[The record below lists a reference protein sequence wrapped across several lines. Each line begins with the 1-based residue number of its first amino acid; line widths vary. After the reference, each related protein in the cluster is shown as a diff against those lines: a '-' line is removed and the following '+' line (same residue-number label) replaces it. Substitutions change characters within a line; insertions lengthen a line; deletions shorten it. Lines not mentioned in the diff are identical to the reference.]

1 MSKQY
6 IIYGHSF
13 MKKYKYK
20 NDRLTNYF
28 GEILDL
34 QYQQNSN
41 TKKMNKNNY
50 CFINGQIN
58 ENKNF
63 NGIHY
68 LEKRPYIKIVQ
79 IEIINT

>member
-1 MSKQY
+1 
-6 IIYGHSF
+6 
-13 MKKYKYK
+13 
-20 NDRLTNYF
+20 
-28 GEILDL
+28 
-34 QYQQNSN
+34 
-41 TKKMNKNNY
+41 MNKNNY